1 MIAKT
6 RFSTIGPKYPNISR
20 LECRSGQRRLDSL
33 PDQSGNVDTGGDS
46 LVSIALEEE
55 IASLPALSKAE
66 LLTRWRERLK
76 QPPPSH
82 LNKPILVP
90 LLAYRLQEQAFGGL
104 KPTYKRRLRELAE
117 SFERNPG
124 RAAKTVSSSTRIKPG
139 TRLIREWDSQTHQVT
154 VAEEGFEYKGERYK
168 SLSEIARLI
177 TGPRFPRRSL
187 QAPGKPDLHR
197 RGLSQGKRLSGRAQG
212 HHRPCALR
220 PFVDPTHC
228 SVART
233 LRC

>member
-1 MIAKT
+1 
-6 RFSTIGPKYPNISR
+6 
-20 LECRSGQRRLDSL
+20 
-33 PDQSGNVDTGGDS
+33 
-46 LVSIALEEE
+46 VSIALEDE

-104 KPTYKRRLRELAE
+104 KPAYKRRLRELAD
-117 SFERNPG
+117 SFERNPNQPP
-124 RAAKTVSSSTRIKPG
+124 KTVSSAARIKPG
-139 TRLIREWDSQTHQVT
+139 TRLIRQWDGQTHQVT

-177 TGPRFPRRSL
+177 TGTRWSGPLFFGLKQSEKNRVRHERRIETADSL
-187 QAPGKPDLHR
+187 RHLH
-197 RGLSQGKRLSGRAQG
+197 
-212 HHRPCALR
+212 P
-220 PFVDPTHC
+220 
-228 SVART
+228 
-233 LRC
+233 